1 MKTAADIESYLI
13 RLGTPF
19 DQIGGEMWNVTAE
32 HENVVISLA
41 GPLLVFRTKVMD
53 VPSKNREALFE
64 QLLSLNTTDLV
75 HGAFG
80 IEGKSVVLNHAL
92 ELENLDYNEF
102 SAVVD
107 DFSMSLN
114 KHYAAL
120 TKFREPA

>member
-32 HENVVISLA
+32 HENVVVSMA
-41 GPLLVFRTKVMD
+41 GPLVVFRTKVMD
-53 VPSKNREALFE
+53 VPAKNRELLFE
-64 QLLSLNTTDLV
+64 TLLRLNTTDLV

-80 IEGKSVVLNHAL
+80 IEGQSVVINHAL

-114 KHYAAL
+114 KHFGTL
-120 TKFREPA
+120 TKFREHA